1 MEDTLTEFPEGR
13 AVLALEDGRVFNGRA
28 AGART
33 RRGGE
38 VVFNTS
44 HTGYQE
50 VFTDPSYAG
59 QIVCLTYPHIGNVG
73 ANSDDQESSKPYIE
87 GLIVRDFSPI
97 SSNWRSTESAQQYL
111 ERYGVPVIWDID
123 TRALVRHLR
132 QVGALRGIV
141 STDGTAAEQLVA
153 EARALP
159 TMAGQELAS
168 RVTSPKV
175 YAWSQGS
182 IDLAAPIA
190 AATAASANAG
200 ARVSSGHDFSRAEKN
215 ALRSGVSTPEGRLGG
230 RSFSSDKS
238 APEKQGASAKSASRS
253 KLDREAADA
262 KSQHRVV
269 AYDFGIKQNILRLLV
284 DHGCEVTVVPA
295 QTSAE
300 DVLALKPHGVFLSNG
315 PGDPEPV
322 GYAIEN
328 IRKLLG
334 RVPIFGICLG
344 HQLCGLALGGRTFK
358 LKFGHH
364 GSNHPVKNLLTQKVE
379 ITAQNHGF
387 CVDPESLPSSDV
399 EITHVNLNDHTNEGM
414 RHRTLPLFSVQYHP
428 EASPGPHDARYLFD
442 DFMAMMNGGRTQ

>member
-1 MEDTLTEFPEGR
+1 LEDTLTQQRSAR
-13 AVLALEDGRVFNGRA
+13 ATLALEDGRVFKGRA

-44 HTGYQE
+44 LTGYQE
-50 VFTDPSYAG
+50 VFTDPSYSG

-73 ANSDDQESSKPYIE
+73 ANLDDEESPKPYIE
-87 GLIVRDFSPI
+87 ALVVREFSTLA
-97 SSNWRSTESAQQYL
+97 SNWRSTETAQKYL
-111 ERYGVPVIWDID
+111 ERHGVPVIWDLD

-132 QVGALRGIV
+132 QFGALRGV
-141 STDGTAAEQLVA
+141 VATDDTPAQALVA

-168 RVTSPKV
+168 RVSSPRK
-175 YAWSQGS
+175 YDWKAGS
-182 IDLAAPIA
+182 IGIASPIL
-190 AATAASANAG
+190 AG
-200 ARVSSGHDFSRAEKN
+200 AIAEQSR
-215 ALRSGVSTPEGRLGG
+215 RSGKAR
-230 RSFSSDKS
+230 
-238 APEKQGASAKSASRS
+238 
-253 KLDREAADA
+253 
-262 KSQHRVV
+262 RVI

-300 DVLALKPHGVFLSNG
+300 DVFALKPDGVFLSNG
-315 PGDPEPV
+315 PGDPEPIL
-322 GYAIEN
+322 YAVEN

-344 HQLCGLALGGRTFK
+344 HQLCGLALGGKTFK

-364 GSNHPVKNLLTQKVE
+364 GANHPVQNLLTKKVE
-379 ITAQNHGF
+379 ITSQNHGF
-387 CVDPESLPSSDV
+387 CVDPESLPSSEV

-428 EASPGPHDARYLFD
+428 EASPGPHDARYLFGE
-442 DFMAMMNGGRTQ
+442 FVRMMDARRAPARGDEPPV